1 MFENDDEMALFQEM
15 MQDVKP
21 LKQDTCINLQKNE
34 VTQTHKIRQHA
45 AVTLMQQTQDGLSID
60 DAPPVKPE
68 DVISFKRDGVQEGVH
83 RKLRLGKYQLN
94 ARLDL
99 HKMTLTQARDEVV
112 GFLRQAQKYDSR
124 SVIIVHGKGAK
135 SNPPALMKSH
145 IANWLTQIEEV
156 LCYHSALPQ
165 HGGTG
170 AVYVL
175 LRKSA
180 EKKAENRER
189 HQKRL
194 AS

>member
-1 MFENDDEMALFQEM
+1 MSVNEDMSLFLEM

-21 LKQDTCINLQKNE
+21 LEQDTCLNHQKKQI
-34 VTQTHKIRQHA
+34 TQAHLARQRA
-45 AVTLMQQTQDGLSID
+45 AVTLTATPQDGLSID
-60 DAPPVKPE
+60 DAPPVKPD
-68 DVISFKRDGVQEGVH
+68 DVISFKRDGIQEGVH

-99 HKMTLTQARDEVV
+99 HKMTLAQARDEIVD
-112 GFLRQAQKYDSR
+112 FLRQAQRYDSR

-145 IANWLTQIEEV
+145 IAAWLTQIEEV
-156 LCYHSALPQ
+156 MCYHSALPQ

-175 LRKSA
+175 LRKSP
-180 EKKAENRER
+180 EKKLENRER